1 MDNRVDIIIED
12 VRQLRAD
19 TAEIREILARNT
31 EILDRNTRDVEKHIK
46 RTELL
51 EEAMETALLPIKAS
65 KLFGQLIIGLG
76 AVYGALK
83 ALGVI

>member
-31 EILDRNTRDVEKHIK
+31 EILDRNTRDVEKHIM

-51 EEAMETALLPIKAS
+51 EKAMETALLPVKAS

-83 ALGVI
+83 ALGII